1 MQKLVLPPLY
11 NCMITIKLELTE
23 SIYIENYQKQFTA
36 VRNFAFNRL
45 IEGKNPNQVEHL
57 VKTKLKNIDLM
68 DVSLQKEAVNE
79 ARTFIRDDQ
88 KTVVFGGK
96 KNWRNYNKG
105 LITKKEY
112 QQRKLSSIIVR
123 GETSNKHKGNRKFKL
138 DANNHQIIFK
148 PNKSTK
154 IRCQYKKTKRDW
166 MLVKLQQLC
175 ELGVTYFTVRLK
187 PDCVFITFDE
197 SILRKNEYKPIK
209 KRICAIDLNP
219 KYIAVVVRH
228 GESII
233 HKEIIGL
240 HRLNKANTNKKRH
253 EDYQIVKRLIET
265 AKHHKCEYFA
275 YEELNIESSDKGK
288 GKRFN
293 KFCNND
299 WRRKRI
305 TAGISKWCNIIGI
318 KIQKVIPEYSSFIGQ
333 IRNEK
338 DYDSIAAAI
347 ELSRR
352 AWLFVSYY
360 RDKDVQEV
368 KGSIVG
374 IQRKLPKHLVDRWK
388 KKLDVKKLT
397 TYKSL
402 YLEIKKL
409 GYSYRHLF
417 DPRSFSLRSKSEKS
431 LVDVYHPPLQVF
443 TSFE

>member
-1 MQKLVLPPLY
+1 MLPPLY
-11 NCMITIKLELTE
+11 NCVITIKLELTE
-23 SIYIENYQKQFTA
+23 PVNIADYQKQFTSI
-36 VRNFAFNRL
+36 RNFAFNRL
-45 IEGKNPNQVEHL
+45 IENSTPNQVEHL
-57 VKTKLKNIDLM
+57 VKTKLKNINLM
-68 DVSLQKEAVNE
+68 DASLQKEAVNE
-79 ARTFIRDDQ
+79 ARTFIRDNQ

-96 KNWRNYNKG
+96 KNWCNYNKG

-123 GETSNKHKGNRKFKL
+123 GETSSKHKGNRKFKL
-138 DANNHQIIFK
+138 DASNHQIIFK
-148 PNKSTK
+148 PNRSTK
-154 IRCQYKKTKRDW
+154 IFCQYKKTKRDW

-175 ELGVTYFTVRLK
+175 ELGVTYFTVRLR
-187 PDCVFITFDE
+187 PDCVFVTFDE
-197 SILRKNEYKPIK
+197 SILRKNEYKPIR

-219 KYIAVVVRH
+219 NYIAVVVRH
-228 GESII
+228 GKSIL
-233 HKEIIGL
+233 HKEVIGL
-240 HRLNKANTNKKRH
+240 YHLNKANINKKRH

-275 YEELNIESSDKGK
+275 YEELNIESGDKGK

-305 TAGISKWCNIIGI
+305 TTGISKWCNIIGI
-318 KIQKVIPEYSSFIGQ
+318 KIQEVIPEYSSFIGQ
-333 IRNEK
+333 IRNEN

-368 KGSIVG
+368 KGNIVG
-374 IQRKLPKHLVDRWK
+374 IQRKLPEHLVDRWK

-417 DPRSFSLRSKSEKS
+417 DPRSFSFRSKSAKS